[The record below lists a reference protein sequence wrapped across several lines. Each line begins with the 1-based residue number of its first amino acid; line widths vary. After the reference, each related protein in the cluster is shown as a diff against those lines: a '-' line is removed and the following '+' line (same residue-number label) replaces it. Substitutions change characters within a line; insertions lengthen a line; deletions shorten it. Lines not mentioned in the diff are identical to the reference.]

1 MEYRSVN
8 FATGRNGAK
17 LKIDY
22 SQKDFADAP
31 DRLSFID
38 SKMFGVPFQGYDYYL
53 NGTGGIKKPTVFRA
67 VWNYPDER
75 FVYFDG
81 KIDSVNGVRVK

>member
-1 MEYRSVN
+1 
-8 FATGRNGAK
+8 
-17 LKIDY
+17 
-22 SQKDFADAP
+22 
-31 DRLSFID
+31 
-38 SKMFGVPFQGYDYYL
+38 MFGIPFQGYDYYL
-53 NGTGGIKKPTVFRA
+53 NGTGGIKRPTVFRA